1 MTKPNVQALI
11 DSGDATTAVIE
22 LDNYISQLCEYGEQ
36 LGKLTAPQKVFY
48 LNQNLEREG
57 NNGGFHQF
65 FFNSSGDHADETVR
79 ALEAIGASKTA
90 GLLREAIEKF
100 PNGEV
105 QEDQD
110 KRQVLMIDTMP
121 NDIFGELDER
131 FFAYED
137 PLTDLNFNWIRDNA
151 EEF

>member
-11 DSGDATTAVIE
+11 DSGDATTTVIE

-57 NNGGFHQF
+57 NNGGLHQF
-65 FFNSSGDHADETVR
+65 FFKSSGDHADETVR

-100 PNGEV
+100 PNGKV
-105 QEDQD
+105 PEDQD

-121 NDIFGELDER
+121 NDIFEELDER

-137 PLTDLNFNWIRDNA
+137 PLTDLNFNWIRENA
-151 EEF
+151 EAF